1 MVNEDWD
8 STSRIYKYVDD
19 STIAVAYKPGE
30 TPPIQE
36 ILQRVS
42 EWTKTNNMKINPK
55 KCAVL
60 SYKFN
65 KQPVTLP
72 SVNIDGVQLKQENSV
87 TLLGAKL
94 SNDLK
99 WSLNTENI
107 ITKCSAKLYMLSK
120 LKAFQ
125 VSRQDLVKIWTSFI
139 RPTTE
144 YVAPLWHS
152 SLTVEET
159 EKKLKTAKR
168 AVRSI
173 MGGDYPGNENAL
185 EILKLPSLK
194 SRRVELSKKFAKS
207 ILKSQRHRMLLPEKR
222 TNAKTVRGNVCEQ
235 LFENKC
241 NNLRYYRST
250 IPYCTRLINND
261 VRCQFYSNM

>member
-152 SLTVEET
+152 SLTAEET
-159 EKKLKTAKR
+159 KKIERLQKR
-168 AVRSI
+168 ALRTI
-173 MGGDYPGNENAL
+173 MGADYPG
-185 EILKLPSLK
+185 
-194 SRRVELSKKFAKS
+194 
-207 ILKSQRHRMLLPEKR
+207 
-222 TNAKTVRGNVCEQ
+222 
-235 LFENKC
+235 
-241 NNLRYYRST
+241 
-250 IPYCTRLINND
+250 
-261 VRCQFYSNM
+261 

>member
-8 STSRIYKYVDD
+8 PTSRIYKYVDD

-30 TPPIQE
+30 IPPIQE
-36 ILQRVS
+36 ILQRVN
-42 EWTKTNNMKINPK
+42 EWTKANNMKINPK

-65 KQPVTLP
+65 KQPVSLP
-72 SVNIDGVQLKQENSV
+72 PVSIDGFQLKQESRV

-94 SNDLK
+94 SDDLK

-120 LKAFQ
+120 LKAFK
-125 VSRQDLVKIWTSFI
+125 VSRQDLVKIWTTFI

-152 SLTVEET
+152 SLVKDY
-159 EKKLKTAKR
+159 KK
-168 AVRSI
+168 
-173 MGGDYPGNENAL
+173 E
-185 EILKLPSLK
+185 
-194 SRRVELSKKFAKS
+194 
-207 ILKSQRHRMLLPEKR
+207 
-222 TNAKTVRGNVCEQ
+222 
-235 LFENKC
+235 
-241 NNLRYYRST
+241 
-250 IPYCTRLINND
+250 PYGL
-261 VRCQFYSNM
+261 